1 MKEESRE
8 LHSQIVPK
16 SATALRI
23 CLVFQNSA
31 TLLRVLNIPRTIYDI
46 FPMYQ
51 QTIPL
56 QNGQLV
62 SETNLA
68 RPASHILHEHSHFV
82 IRRILLQIYIKCYNN
97 RYKLNYFIQIF
108 Q

>member
-8 LHSQIVPK
+8 LHSLIVPK

-23 CLVFQNSA
+23 
-31 TLLRVLNIPRTIYDI
+31 LNIPRTICDI

-62 SETNLA
+62 SETNLS
-68 RPASHILHEHSHFV
+68 RPASHIPHEHSHFV